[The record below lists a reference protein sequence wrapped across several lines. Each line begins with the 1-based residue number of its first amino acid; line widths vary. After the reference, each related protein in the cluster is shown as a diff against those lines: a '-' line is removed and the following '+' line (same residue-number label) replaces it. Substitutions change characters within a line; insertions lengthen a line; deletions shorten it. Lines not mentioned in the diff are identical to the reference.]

1 MSKHGRKYQEAL
13 ALVEKGKLYS
23 LSEAIPLLRK
33 TSPVKFDASC
43 EVHMNLGVN
52 PKHADQMVRATVAL
66 PHGTGKEV
74 KVIAFVPDD
83 LVKEAK
89 SAGAVEAGNTELIEK
104 IEKGWLDFD
113 VAVAT
118 PDMMKSLG
126 KIAKTLGQK
135 GLMPNPKAGTVTP
148 NIGTTIA
155 EIKKGKVEFRIDKLA
170 NIHNVFGKVSFD
182 EARLMDNIKTFVK
195 AVSDVKPAGIKG
207 TYIKTIILT
216 TTMGPGIPLN
226 VSAALSEAA

>member
-1 MSKHGRKYQEAL
+1 MSKHGRKYQEAA

-23 LSEAIPLLRK
+23 LEEAISLLRK

-83 LVKEAK
+83 LIKEAK
-89 SAGAVEAGNTELIEK
+89 SAGAVEAGGTELIEK
-104 IEKGWLDFD
+104 IEGGWLDFD

-126 KIAKTLGQK
+126 KVAKTLGQK
-135 GLMPNPKAGTVTP
+135 GLMPNPKAGTVTQ
-148 NIGTTIA
+148 NIPVTVA
-155 EIKKGKVEFRIDKLA
+155 EIKKGKVEFRVDKLA

-195 AVSDVKPAGIKG
+195 AVSNVKPAGIKG

-226 VSAALSEAA
+226 VTAALSEAA